1 MISTPPFPEI
11 LVINLDHRSDRWTT
25 IAERCARAGLQP
37 NRVSA
42 VVEKPGWKGC
52 GRSHVRCVEIAK
64 ERGLPWVLIIEDD
77 ALFSPE
83 SIGRF
88 RSLLPHLWQN
98 RDKWERFSGGP
109 NLPPRIIP
117 KPVIRIMSQEH
128 RLLYVRGL
136 AAHFN
141 LIHAGAYDAVLR
153 WDPRID
159 RMIDVYF
166 MALETH
172 PRTIFNS
179 IATVPFIATQE
190 PGVSDVDA
198 RGNVDYTRVFRFS
211 EQKLSQFLDAGE
223 PTWKRPR
230 PASRWFKNPAVRLIR
245 LWRARKAKWRVGN
258 RWL

>member
-1 MISTPPFPEI
+1 MRSLRAIGIAMAGVMASLDLAMAAALGTQVGRSRGAWKGSMVMAQLAVVAFRHLEIPHANIILQLMISTPPFPEI

-25 IAERCARAGLQP
+25 IAERCARGGLQP

-64 ERGLPWVLIIEDD
+64 ERGLPLVLIIEDD

-172 PRTIFNS
+172 PPNDI
-179 IATVPFIATQE
+179 
-190 PGVSDVDA
+190 
-198 RGNVDYTRVFRFS
+198 
-211 EQKLSQFLDAGE
+211 
-223 PTWKRPR
+223 
-230 PASRWFKNPAVRLIR
+230 
-245 LWRARKAKWRVGN
+245 
-258 RWL
+258 